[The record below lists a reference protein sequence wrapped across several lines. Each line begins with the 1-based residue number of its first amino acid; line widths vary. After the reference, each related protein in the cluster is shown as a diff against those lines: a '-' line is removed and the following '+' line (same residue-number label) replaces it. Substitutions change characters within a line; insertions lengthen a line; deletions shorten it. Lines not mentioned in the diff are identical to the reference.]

1 MINIIN
7 LARLSGGELI
17 NEPSV
22 SVVEGFAY
30 KSEGVKSKFAFID
43 INGDE
48 SEIQKAIE
56 LGAYAIIFSGDCE
69 IKNSEIALIR
79 VANLNQALT
88 RLIVFFANSKNHKFV
103 RTNLIQ
109 NEILKRFVLPKSV
122 LFAPQNL
129 HEFLVILTGSED
141 EKIFFCNDG
150 EILEK
155 FGSKLLKIT
164 PNSDYE
170 MLFLGSIFFSNFIF
184 DEVYYQNLPLPR
196 IFIDEFCGIVEFLKE
211 QNINYKIGDLRNLE
225 HFEPVFVDRF
235 FRICKF
241 GESYRAFICE
251 SDETLFVKAASFLTK
266 EFSQNIVISLPWSKE
281 IKGIDADFRYNR
293 LENLKNIKDF
303 HYALVNCDKNSL
315 LEMLNSHKIQNSLF

>member
-17 NEPSV
+17 NQPSV

-30 KSEGVKSKFAFID
+30 KSSDIKPKFAFID

-56 LGAYAIIFSGDCE
+56 LGAYAVIFSGDCA
-69 IKNSEIALIR
+69 IQNSEIAFIK
-79 VANLNQALT
+79 VANLNQALS
-88 RLIVFFANSKNHKFV
+88 RLIVFFANAKNHKFV
-103 RTNLIQ
+103 GANLIQ
-109 NEILKRFVLPKSV
+109 HQILKRFILPKTTI
-122 LFAPQNL
+122 FAPQNL
-129 HEFLVILTGSED
+129 HEFLVVLTGFED
-141 EKIFFCNDG
+141 EKIFFCQDS

-155 FGSKLLKIT
+155 FGSKLMQIV
-164 PNSDYE
+164 PNSDYK

-196 IFIDEFCGIVEFLKE
+196 LFIDEFCGIVKFLKE
-211 QNINYKIGDLRNLE
+211 QNLSYKIGDLRNLE
-225 HFEPVFVDRF
+225 HFEPIFVDRF
-235 FRICKF
+235 LKICKF

-251 SDETLFVKAASFLTK
+251 SDETLFVKSAQFLTK
-266 EFSQNIVISLPWSKE
+266 EFSQNIVISLPWSKD
-281 IKGIDADFRYNR
+281 IKGIEADFRYNR

-303 HYALVNCDKNSL
+303 HYALVNCSKNSL
-315 LEMLNSHKIQNSLF
+315 LHMLNLHKMQNSLF

>member
-7 LARLSGGELI
+7 LARLSGGELK

-22 SVVEGFAY
+22 SSVEGFAY
-30 KSEGVKSKFAFID
+30 KSSEVKPKFAFID

-48 SEIQKAIE
+48 NEIQKAIE

-69 IKNSEIALIR
+69 IKNSEIALIK
-79 VANLNQALT
+79 VANLNQALS
-88 RLIVFFANSKNHKFV
+88 RLIVFFASSKNHKFV
-103 RTNLIQ
+103 QTSLIQ
-109 NEILKRFVLPKSV
+109 NKILKRFVLPKTAI
-122 LFAPQNL
+122 FAPQNL
-129 HEFLVILTGSED
+129 HEFLVVLTRCED
-141 EKIFFCNDG
+141 EKIFFCKDS

-155 FGSKLLKIT
+155 FGSKLLKIA

-211 QNINYKIGDLRNLE
+211 KNINYKIGDLRNLE
-225 HFEPVFVDRF
+225 HFEPIFVDRF
-235 FRICKF
+235 LKICKF

-251 SDETLFVKAASFLTK
+251 SDEELFVKATQFLTK

-281 IKGIDADFRYNR
+281 IKGIDADF
-293 LENLKNIKDF
+293 

-315 LEMLNSHKIQNSLF
+315 LDMLNSHKIQNSLF